1 MKSLASLAAAGM
13 AVAILTVPASA
24 QQISD
29 DVVKIGVLTDMSS
42 LYADATGKGSLAA
55 VQMAVEDYGGKV
67 KGKPIEVIS
76 ADHQNK
82 PDIGVAIARNWYDNE
97 KVDAIFDV
105 PTSSVAL
112 PVSALTRERNK
123 ININSGGGS
132 SDITGVACSPNTIH
146 WTYDTYALSNV
157 AGRAMV
163 KRGENTW
170 FFITADYAFG
180 MALER
185 DAANVVKE
193 SGGTVLGD
201 VRHPLNNSDF
211 SSFLLQ
217 AQASKAKVVA
227 LANAGGDTQ
236 NALKQAAEFGITQG
250 GQKMIALLQ
259 QITDTHSLGID
270 ATQGLIV
277 TDGFYWDM
285 NDETRAF
292 SKRFN
297 DRVGRMPTMIQA
309 GLYSATMYYLKA
321 IEATGTDDAQKVIG
335 QMRATPIND
344 FFAKNGKIRVDGRM
358 VHDMYLFE
366 VKKPQESKGEWDLY
380 KLIATVPGDE
390 AFRPLDKGGCPLV
403 KTN

>member
-1 MKSLASLAAAGM
+1 MKFS
-13 AVAILTVPASA
+13 ASA
-24 QQISD
+24 ITALAFATLCGAAHAQTISD

-42 LYADATGKGSLAA
+42 LYADATGKGSVTA
-55 VQMAVEDYGGKV
+55 VQMAVEDYGSKV
-67 KGKPIEVIS
+67 KGKPVEVVY

-82 PDIGVAIARNWYDNE
+82 PDIGVGIARNWYDNE
-97 KVDAIFDV
+97 RVDAIFDV

-112 PVSALTRERNK
+112 PISALTREKNK

-132 SDITGVACSPNTIH
+132 SDITGAQCSPNTVH

-157 AGRAMV
+157 AGKAMV
-163 KRGENTW
+163 KRGEDSW
-170 FFITADYAFG
+170 FFVTADYAFG
-180 MALER
+180 LALER
-185 DAANVVKE
+185 DATNVVKE
-193 SGGTVLGD
+193 SGGKVLGA

-227 LANAGGDTQ
+227 LANAGGDTT
-236 NALKQAAEFGITQG
+236 NALKQASEFGLSAG

-259 QITDTHSLGID
+259 EITDTHSLGIK

-277 TDGFYWDM
+277 TDAFYWDRD
-285 NDETRAF
+285 DETRKF

-297 DRVGRMPTMIQA
+297 DKVGHMPTMIQA
-309 GLYSATMYYLKA
+309 GLYSATMHYLKA
-321 IEATGTDDAQKVIG
+321 IEAIGTDEAPKVME
-335 QMRATPIND
+335 QMRATPVND
-344 FFAKNGKIRVDGRM
+344 FFAKNGKIRIDGRM

-366 VKKPQESKGEWDLY
+366 VKKPEESKGEWDLY
-380 KLIATVPGDE
+380 NLIATVPGDE

-403 KTN
+403 KSN